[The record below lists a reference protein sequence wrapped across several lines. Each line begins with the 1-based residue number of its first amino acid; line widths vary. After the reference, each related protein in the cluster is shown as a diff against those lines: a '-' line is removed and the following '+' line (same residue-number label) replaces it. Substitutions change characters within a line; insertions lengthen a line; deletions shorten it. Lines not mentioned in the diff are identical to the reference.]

1 MISFRE
7 AGKTYRPLFTRRTIT
22 ALDAVTVELGAGE
35 VVGIAGPNGA
45 GKSTMI
51 SLLLGFLHPTTGTVA
66 IQGQKPRHYIE
77 RQGVGYLPE
86 LVNLPPR
93 WGVAEAVTRCAVL
106 AGLPSGEIAARS
118 GDVLQE
124 LGLEE
129 HAGKQLRQ
137 LSKGNLQRVGLAQAL
152 VGQKQILVLDEPTH
166 GLDPLWTQ
174 RFRDIVARNRAAD
187 RLLVVA
193 SHNLD
198 ELERL
203 ADRVLILNR
212 GRVEQ
217 VIERG
222 GRPAAGGDGALQW
235 RLVFEGEVDL
245 PQFFPEAIPAPGRSG
260 GWLVRA
266 SPADLSAMLGRLL
279 SSGAVLVECVP
290 VESRL
295 EAAFRAVVDR

>member
-22 ALDAVTVELGAGE
+22 ALDGVTVELRAGE

-51 SLLLGFLHPTTGTVA
+51 SLLLGFLHPTSGAVA
-66 IQGQKPRHYIE
+66 IDGRKPRDYIE
-77 RQGVGYLPE
+77 RYGVGYLPE

-93 WGVAEAVTRCAVL
+93 WRVAEAITRCAVL
-106 AGLPSGEIAARS
+106 AGLPKAEIGERCAE
-118 GDVLQE
+118 VLHG
-124 LGLEE
+124 LGLQE
-129 HAGKQLRQ
+129 HAGKQLSQ

-152 VGQKQILVLDEPTH
+152 IGRRQILVLDEPTH

-174 RFRDIVARNRAAD
+174 RFRDIVTANRAPD
-187 RLLVVA
+187 RLMVIA

-222 GRPAAGGDGALQW
+222 QRPPAGGDGAIQW
-235 RLVFEGEVDL
+235 RLVFDGDVDFR
-245 PQFFPEAIPAPGRSG
+245 QFFPAATPAQGRPG
-260 GWLVRA
+260 GWLVTT
-266 SPADLSAMLGRLL
+266 SPGELSAALGRML
-279 SSGAVLVECVP
+279 SSGAVLAECVP
-290 VESRL
+290 VESGL